1 MALHPRINPDPL
13 ESIAQTAHMALM
25 TARKTQTRRSGTS
38 YWVMSDGTGI
48 ILGDDAR
55 DGVNRYEPDTGVQL
69 PLVDTSGIES
79 QISQADN
86 RITNITQQI
95 TDIDTKLAD
104 TNKAIDA
111 QTAKMQAQAQ
121 AITAQAAK
129 DKQAMDA
136 SITKL
141 QEQADQT
148 AKQAADDKSALQ
160 TSIGKLQAQAQATAA
175 QAAKDKQAMDDSVSA
190 LAKRMGAAES
200 TAQDLSKHLTDVQST
215 VNGQASRLTTFDQ
228 RITANAST
236 GDATAKL
243 ASQIKQTVTG
253 LSATLSQTTSTAN
266 DALKQVAQ
274 VQATAQGIKTTISQ
288 NYATKTEVNAISVG
302 GTNLLLGTSTPAVCK
317 GDASKDCVFTSAYRF
332 IKPLGQIGA
341 GQYTLSFDYEY
352 TGTLP
357 TDKRAGFY
365 PQPNVE
371 PWIFFHHIPITTTGE
386 VQHYTATIH
395 VDNTS
400 KQPVFGFRL
409 DYLPGTL
416 TITNCKLER
425 GNKPSDWSPAPQD
438 LQPAGDYATSTQVEQ
453 TAQGLSARINNN
465 TTTIAGTKTDINQ
478 IKITAQGL
486 QASLSDVTKTATSNT
501 STIAKYKAT
510 QDQLSATLTKTTQT
524 AQGAVTAAAK
534 AQATADVVTL
544 NLSKS
549 YTTSADA
556 DAKYATQAAL
566 KATADGITSQFEAQA
581 KTNKGY
587 ETQIASIQATAQGI
601 TQQLSDVTKTANST
615 QSTVTTLKQT
625 VDGNTS
631 QIKQTTDTAQGLL
644 TKTQQL
650 SDSINGVKLNL
661 SSNYATKT
669 DVANISVG
677 GTNLLRDT
685 SNTQTFKGNNTQE
698 QHWSPWT
705 LVIPFAKL
713 EAGQYTLSFDYT
725 YTGTVPAGGGN
736 GAWLQLN
743 ATPWWPCKKLDLAD
757 PGHFS
762 YTYTITNPR
771 GTATSLGVKLC
782 YVPGVLTISHIKL
795 ERGNKPTDWS
805 PAPQDL
811 QTAGDY
817 ATVQNF
823 AQYQAT
829 VQGLSAQIGQVV
841 KTAQGTQSDVNSIKV
856 TAKGLQASLSDVTK
870 TADSTSKSLTQYKAA
885 QDQLSAQLSKTT
897 STAQGAVTA
906 AAKAQATADGISLNL
921 SKNYT
926 SAKDADA
933 KYATQA
939 SVKATA
945 DGFTAQFGK
954 TSQSIA
960 GIQRDVNS
968 IKVDATGI
976 HGTLTQITNGQG
988 VTNKTVKSIQDTVSG
1003 MQSTLTSTTKTANSA
1018 LTNTTTLKTG
1028 LDSINLTMSQ
1038 HYQQMLANTQ
1048 MGENLIPNGNAD
1060 PNAKPFNG
1068 WKIVNNAYEVAFPGK
1083 QNHVDFVMY
1092 RTTHPILAGHTYR
1105 FSVQARVTA
1114 GTCSGGDHIKWGFG
1128 PSWSYHP
1135 INLAGVGA
1143 DWVTQSFDLPVD
1155 ANQTAIYMSSYV
1167 SSAGAKTVQLR
1178 ALSVI
1183 DVTAAA
1189 QAQTAAGTALTKYA
1203 SLSADLNGFKS
1214 SVGQTYLPKGDAAKT
1229 YTTSSQVEQTAKQIS
1244 AQVVSNYKGA
1254 DGSGLATK
1262 TSLAATKKDIL
1273 AQVSQTYTTKDG
1285 VTQQLNSKVQ
1295 QTATSLTTTF
1305 TNQLN
1310 AVKTQA
1316 SNTQTQVNT
1325 IQAMIREDSAGIH
1338 VGRLV
1343 NGNQS
1348 GYSALVGSDGSF
1360 QVLDGAGASYA
1371 TLKPLNLTLGTM
1383 DGDKG
1388 NCVMSVGSNG
1398 MGITYEQL
1406 NGHDGFGHDTYGMI
1420 TGIGGIN
1427 INSPDGSWIT
1437 AGTGGISIH
1446 GSDGSHI
1453 NMGPGGISIA
1463 NGNGN
1468 KIDISPYGFLI
1479 QWNKGKYSFS
1489 GDKNG
1494 ILHAPADK
1502 RLR

>member
-1 MALHPRINPDPL
+1 MALHPRINPDPI
-13 ESIAQTAHMALM
+13 ESIAQTAQIALM
-25 TARKTQTRRSGTS
+25 TARKMQTRRSGTS
-38 YWVMSDGTGI
+38 YWGMGDGTGI

-55 DGVNRYEPDTGVQL
+55 DGVNRYVPDTGVQL
-69 PLVDTSGIES
+69 PLLDTSGIES
-79 QISQADN
+79 QISKADSQ
-86 RITNITQQI
+86 ITNITQQI
-95 TDIDTKLAD
+95 TNIGTKFAN

-121 AITAQAAK
+121 AIT
-129 DKQAMDA
+129 
-136 SITKL
+136 
-141 QEQADQT
+141 
-148 AKQAADDKSALQ
+148 
-160 TSIGKLQAQAQATAA
+160 A

-274 VQATAQGIKTTISQ
+274 VQATAQGIKTTLSQ
-288 NYATKTEVNAISVG
+288 HYATKDDVNAISVG
-302 GTNLLLGTSTPAVCK
+302 GTNLLLGTSTLAVCK

-371 PWIFFHHIPITTTGE
+371 PWIFYHHIPITTTGE
-386 VQHYTATIH
+386 VQHYTATLH

-416 TITNCKLER
+416 TISNCKIER
-425 GNKPSDWSPAPQD
+425 GNKPTDWSPAPQD

-478 IKITAQGL
+478 IKATAQGL

-524 AQGAVTAAAK
+524 AQGAA
-534 AQATADVVTL
+534 
-544 NLSKS
+544 
-549 YTTSADA
+549 
-556 DAKYATQAAL
+556 
-566 KATADGITSQFEAQA
+566 
-581 KTNKGY
+581 
-587 ETQIASIQATAQGI
+587 
-601 TQQLSDVTKTANST
+601 
-615 QSTVTTLKQT
+615 
-625 VDGNTS
+625 
-631 QIKQTTDTAQGLL
+631 
-644 TKTQQL
+644 
-650 SDSINGVKLNL
+650 
-661 SSNYATKT
+661 
-669 DVANISVG
+669 
-677 GTNLLRDT
+677 
-685 SNTQTFKGNNTQE
+685 
-698 QHWSPWT
+698 
-705 LVIPFAKL
+705 
-713 EAGQYTLSFDYT
+713 
-725 YTGTVPAGGGN
+725 
-736 GAWLQLN
+736 
-743 ATPWWPCKKLDLAD
+743 
-757 PGHFS
+757 
-762 YTYTITNPR
+762 
-771 GTATSLGVKLC
+771 
-782 YVPGVLTISHIKL
+782 
-795 ERGNKPTDWS
+795 
-805 PAPQDL
+805 
-811 QTAGDY
+811 
-817 ATVQNF
+817 
-823 AQYQAT
+823 
-829 VQGLSAQIGQVV
+829 
-841 KTAQGTQSDVNSIKV
+841 
-856 TAKGLQASLSDVTK
+856 
-870 TADSTSKSLTQYKAA
+870 
-885 QDQLSAQLSKTT
+885 
-897 STAQGAVTA
+897 TA
-906 AAKAQATADGISLNL
+906 AAKAQATADGISVNL
-921 SKNYT
+921 SKSYTT
-926 SAKDADA
+926 SAEADA

-945 DGFTAQFGK
+945 DGFTVQFGK

-968 IKVDATGI
+968 IKVDANGI

-988 VTNKTVKSIQDTVSG
+988 VTNKTVKSIQDTISG
-1003 MQSTLTSTTKTANSA
+1003 MQSALTSTTKTANSA

-1028 LDSINLTMSQ
+1028 LNSVNLTMSQ

-1068 WKIVNNAYEVAFPGK
+1068 WKINNHAYEIVFPGK
-1083 QNHVDFVMY
+1083 QTHVDFVY
-1092 RTTHPILAGHTYR
+1092 YDTTHPILAGHTYR
-1105 FSVQARVTA
+1105 FSVQARVIS
-1114 GTCSGGDHIKWGFG
+1114 GTCSGSDRIVWGFG
-1128 PSWSYHP
+1128 PSWSAHA

-1143 DWVTQSFDLPVD
+1143 DWVTQSFDLSVSV
-1155 ANQTAIYMSSYV
+1155 NQVTIYMSSFV

-1183 DVTAAA
+1183 DVTAAT
-1189 QAQTAAGTALTKYA
+1189 QAQTAADTALTKYA
-1203 SLSADLNGFKS
+1203 SLNADLNGFKS

-1229 YTTSSQVEQTAKQIS
+1229 YTTNSQVQQTAKQIS

-1254 DGSGLATK
+1254 DGSGLATQ

-1273 AQVSQTYTTKDG
+1273 AQVSQNYTTKDG
-1285 VTQQLNSKVQ
+1285 VTQQVSSAVK
-1295 QTATSLTTTF
+1295 QTADSLTTTF
-1305 TNQLN
+1305 TDQLN
-1310 AVKTQA
+1310 TVKTQA
-1316 SNTQTQVNT
+1316 SNTQTQVNS

-1343 NGNQS
+1343 DSKQS

-1388 NCVMSVGSNG
+1388 NCVMSVGPNG
-1398 MGITYEQL
+1398 MNLTYKQMK
-1406 NGHDGFGHDTYGMI
+1406 GHGGFGHDTYGMA
-1420 TGIGGIN
+1420 TGINGIN

-1453 NMGPGGISIA
+1453 NMGPSGISIA

-1468 KIDISPYGFLI
+1468 KIDISTYGFLI
-1479 QWNKGKYSFS
+1479 QWNRGKYSFS
-1489 GDKNG
+1489 GDKKG
-1494 ILHAPADK
+1494 ILHAPSDK